1 MHGVVTSKL
10 HAPTPSTMVVA
21 LNSERSVPPCYRS
34 AVELSRIVT
43 DSMDSMFGFS
53 LRVPPA
59 TAQRLTAGIDAVV
72 QKCAL
77 QRQAQQL
84 AN

>member
-1 MHGVVTSKL
+1 M
-10 HAPTPSTMVVA
+10 
-21 LNSERSVPPCYRS
+21 
-34 AVELSRIVT
+34 ELSRIAT

-72 QKCAL
+72 QKCVCSCTYASPA
-77 QRQAQQL
+77 R
-84 AN
+84 